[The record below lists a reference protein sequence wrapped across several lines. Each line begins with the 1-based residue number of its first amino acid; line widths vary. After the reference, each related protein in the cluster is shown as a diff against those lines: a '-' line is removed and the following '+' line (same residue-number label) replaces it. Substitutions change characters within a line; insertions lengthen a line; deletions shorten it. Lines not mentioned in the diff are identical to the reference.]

1 MSEIE
6 ADEDLRGCWKD
17 IIVLLRGDLRAGA
30 TASLALA
37 DVLNE
42 TELPEVFHE
51 LCTRYLISKEWMSRT
66 NAGSTIKNL
75 CQKYA
80 SVLTPLVTISKSDGE
95 LLTLSELDIAAVSS
109 CTGAELLSG
118 SNFCDSQIEGSDL
131 YSKSWLRKQRKALRK
146 RLGLETLTADIAVAE
161 DHIFLEV
168 LVDDGD
174 LISNP
179 PPAIRAVLAPPLGR
193 QDTAIPEETIDT
205 LNCNPRDASDAD
217 RSTETWFAR

>member
-1 MSEIE
+1 
-6 ADEDLRGCWKD
+6 
-17 IIVLLRGDLRAGA
+17 
-30 TASLALA
+30 
-37 DVLNE
+37 VLNE

-95 LLTLSELDIAAVSS
+95 LLTLSELDIAAVSN

-118 SNFCDSQIEGSDL
+118 SNFGDSQVEGRDL
-131 YSKSWLRKQRKALRK
+131 YSKSWLKKQRKALRK

-174 LISNP
+174 LIANPSPAICAVVAP
-179 PPAIRAVLAPPLGR
+179 PPGR
-193 QDTAIPEETIDT
+193 QDAALLEEVIDKSGGN
-205 LNCNPRDASDAD
+205 LRDASDAD

>member
-1 MSEIE
+1 MSAVE

-17 IIVLLRGDLRAGA
+17 IIVLLRGDLRTGA
-30 TASLALA
+30 TASQALA

-51 LCTRYLISKEWMSRT
+51 LCTRYLISKEWLSRA
-66 NAGSTIKNL
+66 NSGSTIKHL

-118 SNFCDSQIEGSDL
+118 SNFGDSQVEGRDL

-146 RLGLETLTADIAVAE
+146 RLGLETLTIDVAVAE

-174 LISNP
+174 LIASPSQALN
-179 PPAIRAVLAPPLGR
+179 AVLVPPHGR
-193 QDTAIPEETIDT
+193 QDVVVSGEAINT
-205 LNCNPRDASDAD
+205 LDPNLRNASDSD